1 MTIQNLEDLKV
12 KTKEHSMTKGE
23 YLAIIVG
30 NYLRHRWWLFFIL
43 WALAI
48 ILIIMDDPFAMA
60 FTIVAAFS
68 PLIAFLYLLYHA
80 WTPKNKVF
88 YLPRVIEIDHD
99 FLSASSPDGGV
110 NRVRLEHFIS
120 AKRTSNSFILRLSK
134 LQFVFVPFRAF
145 ENNEDEETFGNII
158 KSKGLLK

>member
-1 MTIQNLEDLKV
+1 MTSQNTDKIKV

-23 YLAIIVG
+23 YLSIIVG

-43 WALAI
+43 WAFAI

-60 FTIVAAFS
+60 FTIVAGFS

-80 WTPKNKVF
+80 WTPKNKVY
-88 YLPRVIEIDHD
+88 YLPRVVELDYD
-99 FLSASSPDGGV
+99 FLSATSPDGGV
-110 NRVRLEHFIS
+110 NRMRLEHFIS

-134 LQFVFVPFRAF
+134 LQFVFIPFRAF
-145 ENNEDEETFGNII
+145 ETKEDKEIFHEII
-158 KSKGLLK
+158 KSKGLVK